1 MFLLFLD
8 IVVFDAH
15 ILLSYTVISFSG
27 SLLLCTDVMV
37 IVGAYL
43 WICSGSIQS
52 SSAHTSAHI
61 FLLYFLLFKL
71 LIFFFKFSINLEYSS
86 NSLFITD
93 PKQEAMLTVM
103 YKFFF
108 SYIFQSSLFSPNHKG
123 EGKPLKA
130 CTTTVLR
137 SCCLIWRLFIVW
149 AIKYLFCSTQNTQ
162 FRFTP

>member
-108 SYIFQSSLFSPNHKG
+108 FPIFSKVPFFPPTIKVKASHWKHVPLQYSAPAAWYEDYLLFEP
-123 EGKPLKA
+123 
-130 CTTTVLR
+130 
-137 SCCLIWRLFIVW
+137 
-149 AIKYLFCSTQNTQ
+149 
-162 FRFTP
+162 